1 MRLDN
6 YLVECGYFDSRT
18 KARQAIDRGEIFVN
32 GKLNT
37 KAAYNVEENLEQKI
51 EYVYEN
57 SFVSLGGFKIF
68 KALTEFDFCVKDFVV
83 ADVGASTGGFTD
95 CLLKNGARKVY
106 AVDLNDKL
114 LHPTLLNCDKVVPI
128 IKNAKQLTL
137 NDFNDQLDLLVS
149 DLSFIS
155 ATYVMDVFSSLL
167 TSGKFAILLVKPQF
181 ELDER
186 KKFKNGIIRDSKIQN
201 AALEKVLSC
210 AKENGFIHLKTTTAP
225 ELKDKNLEYLVL
237 LKKI

>member
-6 YLVECGYFDSRT
+6 YLVKCGHFDSRT
-18 KARQAIDRGEIFVN
+18 KAKQAIDRGEIFVN

-37 KAAYNVEENLEQKI
+37 KASYNIDKTLEYKI

-57 SFVSLGGFKIF
+57 CFVSLGGFKMF
-68 KALTEFDFCVKDFVV
+68 KALNDFDFSVKDLVV

-95 CLLKNGARKVY
+95 CLIKNGAKKVY
-106 AVDLNDKL
+106 AIDLNDKL
-114 LHPTLLNCDKVVPI
+114 LHPKLVNHDKVVPI
-128 IKNAKQLTL
+128 IKNAKDLTI
-137 NDFNDQLDLLVS
+137 NDFSEQLDLLVA

-155 ATYVMDVFSSLL
+155 ATYVIDIFSSLL
-167 TSGKFAILLVKPQF
+167 ISGKTAILLVKPQF

-201 AALEKVLSC
+201 AALEKVLDC
-210 AKENGFIHLKTTTAP
+210 AKNNGFIHLKTTTAP
-225 ELKDKNLEYLVL
+225 ESKDKNLEYLVL
-237 LKKI
+237 LKKL